1 MIAFRHGWSPNN
13 DDVDRLIEKLKMMLG
28 GTNTDHAQEMSVND
42 DNKLEDDFYSSVNL
56 SEILNLIYQ
65 KMYKEDSE
73 IISLIINKNE
83 NNSLDVSIDR
93 IK

>member
-1 MIAFRHGWSPNN
+1 MIAFRKGWNPNN
-13 DDVDRLIEKLKMMLG
+13 DDVDHLIEKLKMMLG
-28 GTNTDHAQEMSVND
+28 GLNIDHDQEADFYDAN
-42 DNKLEDDFYSSVNL
+42 NPKDDFYSSINL

-65 KMYKEDSE
+65 KMYQEDNE

>member
-1 MIAFRHGWSPNN
+1 MIAFRKGWSPNN

-28 GTNTDHAQEMSVND
+28 GANIDHPQDKSIND
-42 DNKLEDDFYSSVNL
+42 NDLKDDFYSSVNL

-65 KMYKEDSE
+65 KMYKEDNE

>member
-1 MIAFRHGWSPNN
+1 
-13 DDVDRLIEKLKMMLG
+13 
-28 GTNTDHAQEMSVND
+28 
-42 DNKLEDDFYSSVNL
+42 
-56 SEILNLIYQ
+56 
-65 KMYKEDSE
+65 MYKEDNE

>member
-1 MIAFRHGWSPNN
+1 MIAFRKGWSPNN
-13 DDVDRLIEKLKMMLG
+13 DDVDRLIEKLKTILG
-28 GTNTDHAQEMSVND
+28 GANIDHPQEMSID
-42 DNKLEDDFYSSVNL
+42 DNDLKDDFYSSVNL

-65 KMYKEDSE
+65 KMYKEDNE